1 VNAAPG
7 DWSRDFAVDTTQHKC
22 GASSLRVKAST
33 EAGTSGSMFEML
45 SVPATPGTFWTRF
58 WVQSAI
64 VMGGT
69 DHNAF
74 AWAATGDMP
83 NDGPPM
89 EFAEDVGI
97 AFNVS
102 DNDRWPAGYGRL
114 SGGGTNNYMMPAM
127 TWACVEVFY
136 DIANKHL
143 QLYVNST
150 QLIDATSYP
159 ASVTGTYNRFKFGF
173 NSYHGPAR
181 VMWYDDVAVAPTRIG
196 CN

>member
-1 VNAAPG
+1 
-7 DWSRDFAVDTTQHKC
+7 
-22 GASSLRVKAST
+22 VKAST
-33 EAGTSGSMFEML
+33 ETGTSGSAFEML
-45 SVPATPGTFWTRF
+45 SVPATPNAFWVRF

-64 VMGGT
+64 LMGSQ

-83 NDGPPM
+83 NDGPAV

-97 AFNVS
+97 AFNTQ
-102 DNDRWPAGYGRL
+102 DNDVWPAGYGRL
-114 SGGGTNNYMMPAM
+114 SGGSTNPYQLPAM
-127 TWACVEVFY
+127 TWQCVEISY
-136 DIANKHL
+136 DLTNRHI
-143 QLYVNST
+143 QLFVGGT

-159 ASVTGTYNRFKFGF
+159 ASSVTGTWNRFKFGF